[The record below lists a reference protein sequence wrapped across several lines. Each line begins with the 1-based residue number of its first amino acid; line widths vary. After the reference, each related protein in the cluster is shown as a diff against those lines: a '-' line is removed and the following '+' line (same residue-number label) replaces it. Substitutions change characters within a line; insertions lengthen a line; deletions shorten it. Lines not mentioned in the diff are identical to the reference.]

1 MSNLM
6 DSAAGKGRK
15 PKQQV
20 KKGKGGK
27 RVSGNPAKKAQEE
40 AAAKEKAAASA
51 GNPFGNPG
59 GEAIDYEKAA
69 AELNLPKDF
78 SKFLK

>member
-1 MSNLM
+1 MPGM
-6 DSAAGKGRK
+6 GGGKGRK
-15 PKQQV
+15 PKQQQ

-27 RVSGNPAKKAQEE
+27 RVSGNPAKAAQAEK
-40 AAAKEKAAASA
+40 AAKEKAASSG
-51 GNPFGNPG
+51 GNPFGMPG
-59 GEAIDYEKAA
+59 GDEVDYEKAA